1 MSADNRSVHPVLKAV
16 AQVVP
21 GLAETLGEGVE
32 VLVNEFS
39 HPEDAML
46 AIAGNIT
53 GRQPGAPLSDMVLK
67 LLRQGRLEDD
77 MINYSS
83 RTPDGRELR
92 SSTILVRDDE
102 GKVLGC
108 L

>member
-1 MSADNRSVHPVLKAV
+1 MSRDKNSIHPVLRAV
-16 AQVVP
+16 MQVIP
-21 GLAETLGEGVE
+21 GLAETLGDGIE
-32 VLVNEFS
+32 VLVNDFS

-67 LLRQGRLEDD
+67 RLRQGTLKED
-77 MINYSS
+77 MINYYS

-92 SSTILVRDDE
+92 SSTILVRDGD
-102 GKVLGC
+102 GQVLGC

>member
-1 MSADNRSVHPVLKAV
+1 MSTDSEHIHPVLKAV
-16 AQVVP
+16 MQVVP
-21 GLAETLGEGVE
+21 GLAETLGDGVE

-46 AIAGNIT
+46 AIGGSIT

-67 LLRQGRLEDD
+67 LLRQGKLEED
-77 MINYSS
+77 MINYHS

-92 SSTILVRDDE
+92 SSTILLRDDE